1 LGCVES
7 VEGFLK
13 KRVDLNMLLII
24 NNLMRMSKTK
34 EHAKIAIENL
44 AGVMDEYNAARYS
57 NVGLL
62 AVRALEQMVEACAAK
77 ENLHFH
83 EHPRVAHRDRRE
95 WLRSHHPDLVKEWD
109 ALWLMYGTL
118 GYGGVNGGKA
128 REALRISERVVKEL
142 ARREEIEL

>member
-1 LGCVES
+1 
-7 VEGFLK
+7 
-13 KRVDLNMLLII
+13 MLLII
-24 NNLMRMSKTK
+24 NNLMIMSTTK
-34 EHAKIAIENL
+34 KHAKIAIENL
-44 AGVMDEYNAARYS
+44 EGVKGEYNAARYS

-95 WLRSHHPDLVKEWD
+95 WLRFHHPDTVKEWD
-109 ALWLMYGTL
+109 ALWLIYGTL

-128 REALRISERVVKEL
+128 REALKTSERVVKEL

>member
-1 LGCVES
+1 
-7 VEGFLK
+7 
-13 KRVDLNMLLII
+13 MLLII
-24 NNLMRMSKTK
+24 NNLMRMGTTK

-44 AGVMDEYNAARYS
+44 EGVKDEYKAARYS

-62 AVRALEQMVEACAAK
+62 ALRALEQMVEACAAK

-83 EHPRVAHRDRRE
+83 EHPRVAHRDRRD
-95 WLRSHHPDLVKEWD
+95 WLKSHHPDLVKEWD
-109 ALWLMYGTL
+109 ALWLIYGTL

-128 REALRISERVVKEL
+128 REALKIAEKTVKEL